1 MESAKKLLRQLEF
14 TLQEAITNFIR
25 QGWMTGIVIT
35 TMVASLSIFGAF
47 WMLIGDFNNLAK
59 SVGSKLQIVAFLK
72 KDAEL
77 TKAYDEVSKIEGV
90 SNLES
95 ISKEKGWNDLKS
107 DLKNSLELENIDN
120 QNPLPDSLQIT
131 VGEAKDVE
139 TVAMKIKAI
148 PEVEEVKYSKELAD
162 YIEQLSKLVRTV
174 GIVVTT
180 VFGIA
185 TMAIIVNTIRLA
197 VNSRKNEI
205 EIMRLVGATNWF
217 IRMPF
222 LLEGVFFGFC
232 SAIATSIILVLW
244 RTFSI
249 NQIKNLFPFI
259 PVSEESGVI
268 WGVVSSTMLISILVG
283 FLGSAFSVT
292 RYLSFEKVK
301 REEE

>member
-59 SVGSKLQIVAFLK
+59 SVGSKLQIIAFLK

-77 TKAYDEVSKIEGV
+77 VKVYEEVAKIEGV
-90 SNLES
+90 STAES
-95 ISKEKGWNDLKS
+95 ISKEKGWTDLKN

-120 QNPLPDSLQIT
+120 QNPLPDSIQIT
-131 VGEAKDVE
+131 VTDVKEVE
-139 TVAMKIKAI
+139 TVAMKIKSLTEI
-148 PEVEEVKYSKELAD
+148 EEVKYSKELAA
-162 YIEQLSKLVRTV
+162 YIDKLAGLVRTV
-174 GIVVTT
+174 GIVITT

-222 LLEGVFFGFC
+222 LLEGIFFGFS
-232 SAIATSIILVLW
+232 SAICTSIILVIW
-244 RTFSI
+244 RSFSI
-249 NQIKNLFPFI
+249 NQIKSLFPFI
-259 PVSEESGVI
+259 PIAEETGIVWS
-268 WGVVSSTMLISILVG
+268 VVSSTLVISILIG

>member
-1 MESAKKLLRQLEF
+1 LESAKKLLRQLEF

-59 SVGSKLQIVAFLK
+59 SVGSKLQIIAFLK

-77 TKAYDEVSKIEGV
+77 VKVYEEVAKIEGV
-90 SNLES
+90 STAES
-95 ISKEKGWNDLKS
+95 ISKEKGWTDLKN

-120 QNPLPDSLQIT
+120 QNPLPDSIQIT
-131 VGEAKDVE
+131 VTDVKEVE
-139 TVAMKIKAI
+139 TVAMKIKSLTEI
-148 PEVEEVKYSKELAD
+148 EEVKYSKELAA
-162 YIEQLSKLVRTV
+162 YIDKLAGLVRTV
-174 GIVVTT
+174 GIVITT

-222 LLEGVFFGFC
+222 LLEGIFFGFS
-232 SAIATSIILVLW
+232 SAICTSIILVIW
-244 RTFSI
+244 RSFSI
-249 NQIKNLFPFI
+249 NQIKSLFPFI
-259 PVSEESGVI
+259 PIAEETGIVWS
-268 WGVVSSTMLISILVG
+268 VVSSTLVISILIG

>member
-1 MESAKKLLRQLEF
+1 MEQAKKLLRQLEF

-47 WMLIGDFNNLAK
+47 WMLIGDFNNLAN
-59 SVGSKLQIVAFLK
+59 SVGSKLQIIAFLK
-72 KDAEL
+72 KDSDLPKVYE
-77 TKAYDEVSKIEGV
+77 EVTKIEGV
-90 SNLES
+90 ATAES
-95 ISKEKGWNDLKS
+95 ISKEKGWTDLKN
-107 DLKNSLELENIDN
+107 DLKNSIELENIDN
-120 QNPLPDSLQIT
+120 QNPLPDSIQIT
-131 VGEAKDVE
+131 VTDVKEVE
-139 TVAMKIKAI
+139 TVAMKVKALGEI
-148 PEVEEVKYSKELAD
+148 EEVKYSKELAD
-162 YIEQLSKLVRTV
+162 YIQQLASLVRTV

-222 LLEGVFFGFC
+222 LLEGIFFGFC
-232 SAIATSIILVLW
+232 SAICTSIVLVIW

-249 NQIKNLFPFI
+249 NQIKTLFPFI
-259 PVSEESGVI
+259 PIAEETGI
-268 WGVVSSTMLISILVG
+268 WGIVSSTLLISIIIG
-283 FLGSAFSVT
+283 FVGSAFSVT
-292 RYLSFEKVK
+292 RYLSFEKAK
-301 REEE
+301 KDEE

>member
-47 WMLIGDFNNLAK
+47 WMLIGDFNSLAK
-59 SVGSKLQIVAFLK
+59 SVGSKLQIIAFLK
-72 KDAEL
+72 KDSEL
-77 TKAYDEVSKIEGV
+77 PKVYEEVTKIEGV
-90 SNLES
+90 ATAES
-95 ISKEKGWNDLKS
+95 ISKEKGWNDLKN
-107 DLKNSLELENIDN
+107 DLKNSLELDNIDN
-120 QNPLPDSLQIT
+120 QNPLPDSIQIT
-131 VGEAKDVE
+131 VNDVKEVE
-139 TVAMKIKAI
+139 TVAMKVKAI
-148 PEVEEVKYSKELAD
+148 SEIDEVKYSKELAD
-162 YIEQLSKLVRTV
+162 YIEQLSGLVRTI

-222 LLEGVFFGFC
+222 LLEGIFFGFC
-232 SAIATSIILVLW
+232 SAICTSIILVIW
-244 RTFSI
+244 RSFSI
-249 NQIKNLFPFI
+249 NQIKTLFPFI
-259 PVSEESGVI
+259 PVAEET
-268 WGVVSSTMLISILVG
+268 GVVWSVIYSTLFISILIG

>member
-1 MESAKKLLRQLEF
+1 MESAKKILRQLEF
-14 TLQEAITNFIR
+14 TLQEAVTNFIR

-59 SVGSKLQIVAFLK
+59 SVGSKMQIIAFLK
-72 KDAEL
+72 KDADLNKVYE
-77 TKAYDEVSKIEGV
+77 DVVKIEGV
-90 SNLES
+90 GNAES
-95 ISKEKGWNDLKS
+95 ITKEKGWNDLKN
-107 DLKNSLELENIDN
+107 DLKNNLELENIDN
-120 QNPLPDSLQIT
+120 QNPLPDSIQVT
-131 VGEAKDVE
+131 VTDVKE
-139 TVAMKIKAI
+139 VENVALKIKGI
-148 PEVEEVKYSKELAD
+148 TEVEEVKYSKELAD
-162 YIEQLSKLVRTV
+162 YIEQVSGLVRTV

-232 SAIATSIILVLW
+232 SAICTSIILVLW
-244 RTFSI
+244 RSFSI
-249 NQIKNLFPFI
+249 NQIRNLFPFI
-259 PVSEESGVI
+259 PVDDTSGSVWGVI
-268 WGVVSSTMLISILVG
+268 TSTLLLSIFIG

-292 RYLSFEKVK
+292 RYLSFEKAK
-301 REEE
+301 RDEE